1 MLGKNPSS
9 AFRQQC
15 CPDGNREGPGSLVW
29 GPTVGAD
36 VLQVEEGSSLNDEG
50 VNLPE
55 HLEAQLKVS
64 ESFPRRS
71 RCCLAA
77 FSMQARVWSSFY
89 ASLGGGAI
97 WCAGDESLL
106 RRGLSAGSD
115 RNCWRAGSLAEGD
128 FHTPDAVTVAFL
140 LVLLSVR
147 YFVEFLYECRIN
159 VNNNNQTPQ
168 ACAVS
173 AHHICPCDVSAS
185 CRAAELRVSR
195 PAPIS
200 P

>member
-1 MLGKNPSS
+1 MLSGCLLH
-9 AFRQQC
+9 A
-15 CPDGNREGPGSLVW
+15 GPGLEQLLRQS
-29 GPTVGAD
+29 G
-36 VLQVEEGSSLNDEG
+36 G
-50 VNLPE
+50 VK
-55 HLEAQLKVS
+55 A
-64 ESFPRRS
+64 RR
-71 RCCLAA
+71 
-77 FSMQARVWSSFY
+77 Q
-89 ASLGGGAI
+89 
-97 WCAGDESLL
+97 CAGDESLL

-128 FHTPDAVTVAFL
+128 FHSPDAVTVAFL